1 MIPLKQTRQITKSTL
16 GGFFMSK
23 RRKYLPEE
31 KLKQLKSIYWGISFA
46 VQIRIQPIVECDF
59 PINVLGYL
67 SSYSK
72 KTPTS
77 KVGDELRLLP
87 A

>member
-1 MIPLKQTRQITKSTL
+1 
-16 GGFFMSK
+16 MSK

-31 KLKQLKSIYWGISFA
+31 KIKIVKSFA
-46 VQIRIQPIVECDF
+46 VQIRIQLIVECDF

>member
-67 SSYSK
+67 YRKQVSK
-72 KTPTS
+72 YKFGN
-77 KVGDELRLLP
+77 KYHHFMG

>member
-1 MIPLKQTRQITKSTL
+1 
-16 GGFFMSK
+16 MSK

-31 KLKQLKSIYWGISFA
+31 KIKIVKSFA

-67 SSYSK
+67 SNENQ
-72 KTPTS
+72 PWQ
-77 KVGDELRLLP
+77 VGGGCHGSVKIWLSQ
-87 A
+87 